1 MPTSLGLRSAS
12 GASEE
17 EYMGVDTLIVALF
30 IGGFLFFILLVSP
43 LGDKLRN
50 IAKSIRRFW
59 KASEK

>member
-1 MPTSLGLRSAS
+1 
-12 GASEE
+12 
-17 EYMGVDTLIVALF
+17 MGVDTLIVALF